1 MKVTVIA
8 TALAFFLCAAP
19 AALSAQQTP
28 APTGVSRTSV
38 LERDLPPGD
47 FRHVQAAVVELQPGA
62 AASRH
67 RHDVAVFA
75 YVLEGTV
82 ENQFNGGAVQVHR
95 KDEGW
100 WEPPG
105 TIHDVARNVSTTA
118 RARLL
123 IVYIGEDGKTPTVP
137 MK

>member
-1 MKVTVIA
+1 
-8 TALAFFLCAAP
+8 
-19 AALSAQQTP
+19 
-28 APTGVSRTSV
+28 
-38 LERDLPPGD
+38 
-47 FRHVQAAVVELQPGA
+47 
-62 AASRH
+62 
-67 RHDVAVFA
+67 VFA